1 MAEADSVVAIEAA
14 AEAPVAVVNAV
25 AEETVAVV
33 VAANA
38 AAVTEE
44 EVADVVDLIRPACC
58 NGWTATET
66 ARWIPTN
73 KRAPPDS

>member
-1 MAEADSVVAIEAA
+1 MAEADSVVAIEAD

-25 AEETVAVV
+25 AEETVVVV

-38 AAVTEE
+38 AAVTE